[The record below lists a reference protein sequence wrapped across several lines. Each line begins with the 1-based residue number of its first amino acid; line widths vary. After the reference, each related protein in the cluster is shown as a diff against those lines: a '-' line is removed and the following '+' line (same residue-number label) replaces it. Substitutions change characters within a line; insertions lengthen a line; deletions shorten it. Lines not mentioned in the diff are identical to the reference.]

1 MRLSCYAHSLYL
13 IFHKLY
19 VIILSLTV
27 GKNKNRCKQHGYWA
41 TAIFAVVT
49 NYSNLFFS
57 LTFFLNCS
65 HFTFR
70 YELKICSET
79 AGIMKGICDHLSFV

>member
-1 MRLSCYAHSLYL
+1 MHL
-13 IFHKLY
+13 IHFMAGFGLIKY
-19 VIILSLTV
+19 TVSDIILSLTV
-27 GKNKNRCKQHGYWA
+27 GKNKNRCKQYGYWV

-65 HFTFR
+65 HFTFG

-79 AGIMKGICDHLSFV
+79 AGIMKGICDHLPFV